1 MKKLLWILFKSNLIV
16 RMLVCMIIGA
26 FIAAFLPQ
34 YGVKLEFLGRVFIQ
48 ALRAAAPIL
57 VFVLVISSIVNNKFD
72 NVSSI
77 KSVAWL
83 YAITVLISAILAS
96 TVSYLYPLHLVMDV
110 PPASEKPPEGVA
122 EILMNIILKFVD
134 NPIDALAT
142 GNFLSI
148 LAWSTALG
156 IALRH
161 SSEATKSVIKNWSD
175 ATIWVVRLV
184 VAIAPYGVL
193 GLVASHFTS
202 DGLAKLK
209 NYLELIGVL
218 LGLMVIVALV
228 INPLIVF
235 LNFRKNPY
243 PLVFT
248 CLRYSGITAFFT
260 RSSAANIPV
269 NIRLAQRMQLPEE
282 IYSLSIPL
290 GVTMSMNGAAITI
303 TTMTMATVHTLGMD
317 VSFIQTLLLSILAT
331 VCALGASG
339 VPGGSLLLIPVA
351 CSMFGIDPAIAA
363 QVVAI
368 GFVISEI
375 QDSAETVLN
384 SSSDMLFTSVVS
396 LKQQGRDPSKIELLP
411 E

>member
-1 MKKLLWILFKSNLIV
+1 MKKVLWILFKSNLIV

-26 FIAAFLPQ
+26 LIAAFLPQ
-34 YGVKLEFLGRVFIQ
+34 YGVKMEFLGKVFIQ

-83 YAITVLISAILAS
+83 YAITVLISAVLAS

-110 PPASEKPPEGVA
+110 PPISEKPPEGVA
-122 EILMNIILKFVD
+122 EILKFVD
-134 NPIDALAT
+134 NPVDALVT

-148 LAWSTALG
+148 LAWATALG

-161 SSEATKSVIKNWSD
+161 CDEATKSVIKNWSD

-218 LGLMVIVALV
+218 LGLMIFVALV
-228 INPLIVF
+228 INPLIVY

-243 PLVFT
+243 PLIFT

-269 NIRLAQRMQLPEE
+269 NIRLAERMQLPEE

-303 TTMTMATVHTLGMD
+303 TTMTMATVHTVGMD
-317 VSFIQTLLLSILAT
+317 VSFVQTLLLSILAT

-351 CSMFGIDPAIAA
+351 CSMFGIDPAISA

-384 SSSDMLFTSVVS
+384 SSSDMLFTSVVG
-396 LKQQGRDPSKIELLP
+396 LKHQGRDPSKIELLP

>member
-218 LGLMVIVALV
+218 LGLMVFVALV

-243 PLVFT
+243 LLVFT

>member
-1 MKKLLWILFKSNLIV
+1 MKKTIWILFQSNLIA
-16 RMLVCMIIGA
+16 RMLVCVIIGGV
-26 FIAAFLPQ
+26 IAAFWPTL
-34 YGVKLEFLGRVFIQ
+34 GIKLEFLGRVFIQ
-48 ALRAAAPIL
+48 ALRGAAPIL
-57 VFVLVISSIVNNKFD
+57 VFALVISSIVNNKFD
-72 NVSSI
+72 NASCI
-77 KSVAWL
+77 KSVALL
-83 YAITVLISAILAS
+83 YAFTVLISSLLAS
-96 TVSYLYPLHLVMDV
+96 TVSYFYPLQLVMNI
-110 PPASEKPPEGVA
+110 PPSTAQAPEGMA
-122 EILMNIILKFVD
+122 EILQNIVLKFVD
-134 NPIDALAT
+134 NPVDALVNS
-142 GNFLSI
+142 NFLSI
-148 LAWSTALG
+148 LVWATALG
-156 IALRH
+156 VALRH
-161 SSEATKSVIKNWSD
+161 SSDSTKEMIKNWSD
-175 ATIWVVRLV
+175 AIIWVVRLI
-184 VAIAPYGVL
+184 VALAPYGVL

-218 LGLMVIVALV
+218 LGLMIFVALV

-243 PLVFT
+243 PLVLT

-303 TTMTMATVHTLGMD
+303 TTMTMATVHTLGLE
-317 VSFIQTLLLSILAT
+317 VTLLQTMLLSVLAT
-331 VCALGASG
+331 ICALGASG

-363 QVVAI
+363 QTVAI

-384 SSSDMLFTSVVS
+384 SSSDILFTSVVS
-396 LKQQGRDPSKIELLP
+396 LKEQGRDPSKIALLP

>member
-110 PPASEKPPEGVA
+110 PPASEKPPEGIA

-218 LGLMVIVALV
+218 LGLMVFVALV

>member
-1 MKKLLWILFKSNLIV
+1 MWVLFQSNLIA
-16 RMLVCMIIGA
+16 RMLICVIIGA
-26 FIAAFLPQ
+26 LIAAFLPQ
-34 YGVKLEFLGRVFIQ
+34 LGVKLEFMGRVFIQ
-48 ALRAAAPIL
+48 ALRGAAPIL
-57 VFVLVISSIVNNKFD
+57 VFALVISSIVNNKFD
-72 NVSSI
+72 DVSSI
-77 KSVAWL
+77 KSVVWL
-83 YAITVLISAILAS
+83 YAFSVLFSALLAS
-96 TVSYLYPLHLVMDV
+96 TLSYFYPLHLVMNV
-110 PPASEKPPEGVA
+110 PPTEQRAPEGMA
-122 EILMNIILKFVD
+122 EILHNIVLQFVD
-134 NPIDALAT
+134 NPVDALVK

-148 LAWSTALG
+148 LAWAIALG

-161 SSEATKSVIKNWSD
+161 SSSSTKEMIKNWSD
-175 ATIWVVRLV
+175 AIIWVVRLV

-202 DGLAKLK
+202 DGLIKLK
-209 NYLELIGVL
+209 SYLELIGVL
-218 LGLMVIVALV
+218 LGLMLFVALV
-228 INPLIVF
+228 VNPLIVF

-303 TTMTMATVHTLGMD
+303 TTMTMATVHTLGLE
-317 VSFIQTLLLSILAT
+317 VSLLQTMLLSVLAT

-351 CSMFGIDPAIAA
+351 CSMFGIDPSIAA

-396 LKQQGRDPSKIELLP
+396 LKQQGRDPTKIELLP

>member
-1 MKKLLWILFKSNLIV
+1 MKKLLWMLFKSNLIV

-218 LGLMVIVALV
+218 LGLMVFVALV

>member
-1 MKKLLWILFKSNLIV
+1 MKKVLWILFKSNLIV

-26 FIAAFLPQ
+26 LIAAFLPQ
-34 YGVKLEFLGRVFIQ
+34 YGVKMEFLGKVFIQ

-83 YAITVLISAILAS
+83 YAITVLISAVLAS

-110 PPASEKPPEGVA
+110 PPISEKPPEGVA
-122 EILMNIILKFVD
+122 EILQNIILKFVD
-134 NPIDALAT
+134 NPVDALVT

-148 LAWSTALG
+148 LAWATALG

-161 SSEATKSVIKNWSD
+161 CDEATKSVIKNWSD

-218 LGLMVIVALV
+218 LGLMIFVALV
-228 INPLIVF
+228 INPLIVY

-269 NIRLAQRMQLPEE
+269 NIRLAERMQLPEE

-303 TTMTMATVHTLGMD
+303 TTMTMATVHTVGMD
-317 VSFIQTLLLSILAT
+317 VSFVQTLLLSILAT

-351 CSMFGIDPAIAA
+351 CSMFGIDPAISA

-384 SSSDMLFTSVVS
+384 SSSDMLFTSVVG
-396 LKQQGRDPSKIELLP
+396 LKYQGRDPSKIELLP

>member
-218 LGLMVIVALV
+218 LGLMVFVALV

-317 VSFIQTLLLSILAT
+317 ISFIQTLLLSILAT

>member
-1 MKKLLWILFKSNLIV
+1 MKKLLWILFKSNLIA

-134 NPIDALAT
+134 NPVDALAT

-218 LGLMVIVALV
+218 LGLMVFVALV

>member
-1 MKKLLWILFKSNLIV
+1 M
-16 RMLVCMIIGA
+16 
-26 FIAAFLPQ
+26 
-34 YGVKLEFLGRVFIQ
+34 
-48 ALRAAAPIL
+48 
-57 VFVLVISSIVNNKFD
+57 
-72 NVSSI
+72 
-77 KSVAWL
+77 
-83 YAITVLISAILAS
+83 
-96 TVSYLYPLHLVMDV
+96 
-110 PPASEKPPEGVA
+110 
-122 EILMNIILKFVD
+122 
-134 NPIDALAT
+134 
-142 GNFLSI
+142 
-148 LAWSTALG
+148 G

-161 SSEATKSVIKNWSD
+161 CDEATKSVIKNWSD

-218 LGLMVIVALV
+218 LGLMIFVALV
-228 INPLIVF
+228 INPLIVY
-235 LNFRKNPY
+235 LNLRKNPY

-269 NIRLAQRMQLPEE
+269 NIRLAERMQLPEE

-303 TTMTMATVHTLGMD
+303 TTMTMATVHTVGMD
-317 VSFIQTLLLSILAT
+317 VSFVQTLLLSILAT

-351 CSMFGIDPAIAA
+351 CSMFGIDPAISA

-384 SSSDMLFTSVVS
+384 SSSDMLFTSVVG
-396 LKQQGRDPSKIELLP
+396 LKHQGRDPSKIELLP

>member
-134 NPIDALAT
+134 NPVDALAT

-218 LGLMVIVALV
+218 LGLMVLVALV

>member
-218 LGLMVIVALV
+218 LGLMVFVALV

>member
-134 NPIDALAT
+134 NPVDALAT

-218 LGLMVIVALV
+218 LGLMVFVALV

-317 VSFIQTLLLSILAT
+317 VSFIQTLLLSILST

>member
-134 NPIDALAT
+134 NPIDALVT

-218 LGLMVIVALV
+218 LGLMVFVALV

>member
-83 YAITVLISAILAS
+83 YAVTVLISAILAS

-134 NPIDALAT
+134 NPVDALAT

-148 LAWSTALG
+148 LAWSTTLG

-161 SSEATKSVIKNWSD
+161 SSEATKLVIKNWSD

-218 LGLMVIVALV
+218 LGLMVFVALV

>member
-218 LGLMVIVALV
+218 LGLMVFVALV

-396 LKQQGRDPSKIELLP
+396 LKQQGRNPSKIELLP

>member
-218 LGLMVIVALV
+218 LGLMVFVALV

-331 VCALGASG
+331 LCALGASG

>member
-1 MKKLLWILFKSNLIV
+1 
-16 RMLVCMIIGA
+16 
-26 FIAAFLPQ
+26 
-34 YGVKLEFLGRVFIQ
+34 
-48 ALRAAAPIL
+48 
-57 VFVLVISSIVNNKFD
+57 
-72 NVSSI
+72 
-77 KSVAWL
+77 
-83 YAITVLISAILAS
+83 
-96 TVSYLYPLHLVMDV
+96 MDV
-110 PPASEKPPEGVA
+110 PPISEKPPEGVA
-122 EILMNIILKFVD
+122 EILMNIVLKFVD
-134 NPIDALAT
+134 NPVDALAT

-156 IALRH
+156 IALRQ

-218 LGLMVIVALV
+218 LGLMVFVALV

-351 CSMFGIDPAIAA
+351 CSMFGIDPAISA

>member
-1 MKKLLWILFKSNLIV
+1 MKKLLWLLFKSNLIV
-16 RMLVCMIIGA
+16 RMLVCITIGA
-26 FIAAFLPQ
+26 VIAAYFPHL
-34 YGVKLEFLGRVFIQ
+34 GMKLEFMGKIFIQ
-48 ALRAAAPIL
+48 ALRAAAPVL

-72 NVSSI
+72 DISSI
-77 KSVAWL
+77 KSVVWL
-83 YAITVLISAILAS
+83 YVITVLISALLAS
-96 TVSYLYPLHLVMDV
+96 TVNYFYPLHLVLNI
-110 PPASEKPPEGVA
+110 PPSMEKPPEGVA
-122 EILMNIILKFVD
+122 EILKNIVMKFVD
-134 NPIDALAT
+134 NPVDALVT

-148 LAWSTALG
+148 LAWSAALG

-161 SSEATKSVIKNWSD
+161 SAESTKLMVKNWSD
-175 ATIWVVRLV
+175 AIIWVVRLIV
-184 VAIAPYGVL
+184 SIAPYGVL

-202 DGLAKLK
+202 DGLEKLK
-209 NYLELIGVL
+209 DYLQLLIVL
-218 LGLMVIVALV
+218 LGLMIFVALV
-228 INPLIVF
+228 VNPLIVY

-243 PLVFT
+243 PLVLT

-269 NIRLAQRMQLPEE
+269 NIRLAERMQLPEE

-303 TTMTMATVHTLGMD
+303 TTMTMATVHTLGID
-317 VSFIQTLLLSILAT
+317 VSYFQTALLSVLAT
-331 VCALGASG
+331 ICALGASG

-351 CSMFGIDPAIAA
+351 CSMFGIDPGVAA

-396 LKQQGRDPSKIELLP
+396 LKKQGRDPSKIDLLP

>member
-156 IALRH
+156 IALRY

-218 LGLMVIVALV
+218 LGLMVFVALV

>member
-1 MKKLLWILFKSNLIV
+1 MLFRSNLIV

-26 FIAAFLPQ
+26 LIAAFLPE
-34 YGVKLEFLGRVFIQ
+34 YGVKLEFLGKVFIQ

-83 YAITVLISAILAS
+83 YAITVLISAVLAS
-96 TVSYLYPLHLVMDV
+96 TLSYLYPLHLVMDV
-110 PPASEKPPEGVA
+110 PLISEKPPEGVA
-122 EILMNIILKFVD
+122 EILQNIILKFVD
-134 NPIDALAT
+134 NPVNALVT

-148 LAWSTALG
+148 LAWATALG

-161 SSEATKSVIKNWSD
+161 CDEATKSVIKNWSD

-218 LGLMVIVALV
+218 LGLMIFVALV

-235 LNFRKNPY
+235 LNLRKNPY

-269 NIRLAQRMQLPEE
+269 NIRLAERMQLPEE

-303 TTMTMATVHTLGMD
+303 TTMTMATVHTVGMD
-317 VSFIQTLLLSILAT
+317 VSFVQTLLLSILAT

-351 CSMFGIDPAIAA
+351 CSMFGIDPAISA

-384 SSSDMLFTSVVS
+384 SSSDMLFTSVVG
-396 LKQQGRDPSKIELLP
+396 LKHQGRDPSKIELLP

>member
-1 MKKLLWILFKSNLIV
+1 MKKVLWILFKSNLIV
-16 RMLVCMIIGA
+16 RMLVCMIIGGL
-26 FIAAFLPQ
+26 IAAFLPQ
-34 YGVKLEFLGRVFIQ
+34 YGVKLEFLGKVFIQ

-72 NVSSI
+72 NAASI

-83 YAITVLISAILAS
+83 YALTVLISAVLAS
-96 TVSYLYPLHLVMDV
+96 TISYLYPLHLVMDV
-110 PPASEKPPEGVA
+110 PPTSEKPPEGVA
-122 EILMNIILKFVD
+122 EILQNIILKFVD
-134 NPIDALAT
+134 NPVSALVT

-148 LAWSTALG
+148 LAWATALG

-161 SSEATKSVIKNWSD
+161 SSDATKSVIKNWSD

-193 GLVASHFTS
+193 GLVAAHFTS

-218 LGLMVIVALV
+218 LGLMIFVALV
-228 INPLIVF
+228 INPLIVY

-243 PLVFT
+243 PLVLT

-269 NIRLAQRMQLPEE
+269 NIRLAERMQLPEE

-303 TTMTMATVHTLGMD
+303 TTMTMATVHTLGLD
-317 VSFIQTLLLSILAT
+317 ISFIQTLLLSILAT

-351 CSMFGIDPAIAA
+351 CSMFGIDPAVSA

-384 SSSDMLFTSVVS
+384 SSSDMLFTSVVG
-396 LKQQGRDPSKIELLP
+396 LKQQGRDPSRIELLP

>member
-16 RMLVCMIIGA
+16 RMLMCMIIGA

-218 LGLMVIVALV
+218 LGLMVFVALV

>member
-1 MKKLLWILFKSNLIV
+1 MKKTIWILFQSNLIA
-16 RMLVCMIIGA
+16 RMLVCVIVGGV
-26 FIAAFLPQ
+26 IAAFWPTL
-34 YGVKLEFLGRVFIQ
+34 GIKLEFLGRVFIQ
-48 ALRAAAPIL
+48 ALRGAAPIL
-57 VFVLVISSIVNNKFD
+57 VFALVISSIVNNKFD
-72 NVSSI
+72 NASCI
-77 KSVAWL
+77 KSVALL
-83 YAITVLISAILAS
+83 YAFTVLISSLLAS
-96 TVSYLYPLHLVMDV
+96 TVSYFYPLQLVMNI
-110 PPASEKPPEGVA
+110 PPSTAQAPEGMA
-122 EILMNIILKFVD
+122 EILQNIVLKFVD
-134 NPIDALAT
+134 NPVDALVNS
-142 GNFLSI
+142 NFLSI
-148 LAWSTALG
+148 LVWATALG
-156 IALRH
+156 VALRH
-161 SSEATKSVIKNWSD
+161 SSDSTKEMIKNWSD
-175 ATIWVVRLV
+175 AIIWVVRLI
-184 VAIAPYGVL
+184 VALAPYGVL

-218 LGLMVIVALV
+218 LGLMIFVALV

-243 PLVFT
+243 PLVLT

-303 TTMTMATVHTLGMD
+303 TTMTMATVHTLGLE
-317 VSFIQTLLLSILAT
+317 VTLLQTMLLSVLAT
-331 VCALGASG
+331 ICALGASG

-363 QVVAI
+363 QTVAI

-384 SSSDMLFTSVVS
+384 SSSDILFTSVVS
-396 LKQQGRDPSKIELLP
+396 LKEQGRDPSKIALLP

>member
-134 NPIDALAT
+134 NPVDALAT

-218 LGLMVIVALV
+218 LGLMVFVALV

>member
-218 LGLMVIVALV
+218 LGLMVFVALV

-396 LKQQGRDPSKIELLP
+396 LKQQDRDPSKIELLP

>member
-1 MKKLLWILFKSNLIV
+1 MKKLMWLLFKSNLIG
-16 RMLVCMIIGA
+16 RMFVCIAIGGV
-26 FIAAFLPQ
+26 IAAFFPEL
-34 YGVKLEFLGRVFIQ
+34 GNKLEFLGKVFIQ
-48 ALRAAAPIL
+48 SLRAAAPVL
-57 VFVLVISSIVNNKFD
+57 VFALVISSIVNNKFED
-72 NVSSI
+72 ASSI

-83 YAITVLISAILAS
+83 YAITVLISALLAS
-96 TVSYLYPLHLVMDV
+96 TVSYLYPLHLVMDI
-110 PPASEKPPEGVA
+110 PPATEKPPEGVA
-122 EILMNIILKFVD
+122 EILKNIVLKFVD

-148 LAWSTALG
+148 LVWATALG
-156 IALRH
+156 IALRR
-161 SSEATKSVIKNWSD
+161 SSEATKEMIKNGSD
-175 ATIWVVRLV
+175 AIIWVVRLV

-202 DGLAKLK
+202 DGLAKLQ
-209 NYLELIGVL
+209 NYLQLIGVL
-218 LGLMVIVALV
+218 LGLMIFVALV
-228 INPLIVF
+228 VNPFIVF

-243 PLVFT
+243 PLVFM
-248 CLRYSGITAFFT
+248 CLRHSGITAFFT

-269 NIRLAQRMQLPEE
+269 NIRLAERMQLPEE

-303 TTMTMATVHTLGMD
+303 TTMTMATVHTLGLDISYM
-317 VSFIQTLLLSILAT
+317 QTVLLSILAT

-351 CSMFGIDPAIAA
+351 CSMFGIDPAVAA

-396 LKQQGRDPSKIELLP
+396 LKKQDRDPSQITLLP